1 MFTELNEFAEM
12 VKKELIK
19 MVSGCD
25 VMINDVTKN
34 NGVMLK
40 GITIRKAGEHISP
53 QIYLNDFYREY
64 RNGRELKNIC
74 VQIQDIYDREKNNTI
89 NNMHLPQITDFETI
103 KDHIVFRI
111 VNKERNQVQLQDM
124 PYREFL
130 DLAIIYCIA
139 LNMNNGDGTVKI
151 SNDFLNRWGVDEQTL
166 YEIALKNTPLYS
178 EGVIAPMATIVSEL
192 LKETNLL
199 DDENEEADID
209 WEEIG
214 CMMYVATNSK
224 KIHGAAVILYP
235 GLLQEA
241 SERLGYSS
249 LYLLPSSVHEFII
262 LKADKATE
270 PSELVQMVR
279 DINSTEVQPEEVL
292 SDNVYFYDADNGKL
306 CVITE

>member
-151 SNDFLNRWGVDEQTL
+151 SNDLLDWWCVDEQTL
-166 YEIALKNTPLYS
+166 YELALKNTPLYS
-178 EGVIAPMATIVSEL
+178 EGVITPLATIVSEL
-192 LKETNLL
+192 LQKRNLL
-199 DDENEEADID
+199 DNENEETGID

-224 KIHGAAVILYP
+224 NIHGATVILYP
-235 GLLQEA
+235 GVLQEA

-292 SDNVYFYDADNGKL
+292 SDNVYFYDADNGKM